1 MPPTAC
7 PEHQSGRFRLF
18 PLSVSPPE
26 RFSLLRGISRGGWLE
41 AVGVRGPAG
50 QETRGPYCEGEP
62 RLGGVGEEHLGSA
75 GQWDGLEGQVEVAD
89 DRVVDE
95 LDAGAVIWTSGAAR
109 RTRIRRVARQRPD
122 EVREAQIVGVASAS
136 ALSGA
141 TVSLATLF
149 HAIDSPRLAR

>member
-1 MPPTAC
+1 M
-7 PEHQSGRFRLF
+7 
-18 PLSVSPPE
+18 
-26 RFSLLRGISRGGWLE
+26 
-41 AVGVRGPAG
+41 
-50 QETRGPYCEGEP
+50 RGPYCEGEP

-95 LDAGAVIWTSGAAR
+95 LDAGAAIWTSGAAR
-109 RTRIRRVARQRPD
+109 RTRIRRLAGQRPD
-122 EVREAQIVGVASAS
+122 EVREAPIVGVAPAS

-149 HAIDSPRLAR
+149 HAIDSPDACAVRPRVETVRERPLILPRG